1 MNEPIA
7 EKKEIIEIIRLALD
21 EDIGEGDVT
30 TEALVKGDVRVEA
43 GIIARERS
51 IVAGISVAARVFKEV
66 ESKLS
71 CKPLKDDGDKV
82 SEDETVL
89 TVSGPASAILTA
101 ERTALNFLQRMSGIA
116 TMAGQFAEQV
126 ADFNTIILDTRKT
139 TPALRLLE
147 KYASSCGGAH
157 NHRMGLHDCFLIKDN
172 HRALWAKGAGKLDL
186 ASAIRAAR
194 AYKPGIPIEIEVE
207 TEDELRSA
215 LEAAP
220 DWALLDNMSLPLMK
234 RCVSICAGRCKTE
247 ASGGIGLKNA
257 RQVAATGVDAISL
270 GCLTH
275 SARAVDFSLEITAF
289 DKTCD
294 APQKDSGQQ

>member
-21 EDIGEGDVT
+21 EDIGTGDVT
-30 TEALVKGDVRVEA
+30 TEALVKGDVHVEA
-43 GIIARERS
+43 GIIAREQS

-66 ESKLS
+66 ESKLD
-71 CKPLKDDGDKV
+71 CRPLRDDGDNV
-82 SEDETVL
+82 SEGETVL
-89 TVSGPASAILTA
+89 TVSGPAAAILTA

-116 TMAGQFAEQV
+116 TMAGQFVEQV
-126 ADFNTIILDTRKT
+126 ANFNTIILDTRKT
-139 TPALRLLE
+139 TPALRILE
-147 KYASSCGGAH
+147 KYASSCGGAR
-157 NHRMGLHDCFLIKDN
+157 NHRMGLYDCFLIKDN
-172 HRALWAKGAGKLDL
+172 HRALWAKGAVKLDL

-194 AYKPGIPIEIEVE
+194 TYKPGIPVEIEVE

-215 LEAAP
+215 LEAEP

-247 ASGGIGLKNA
+247 ASGGIGLQNA
-257 RQVAATGVDAISL
+257 RQVAETGVDAVSL

-275 SARAVDFSLEITAF
+275 SARSVDFSLEITAF
-289 DKTCD
+289 DKACD
-294 APQKDSGQQ
+294 APPKEPGQQ